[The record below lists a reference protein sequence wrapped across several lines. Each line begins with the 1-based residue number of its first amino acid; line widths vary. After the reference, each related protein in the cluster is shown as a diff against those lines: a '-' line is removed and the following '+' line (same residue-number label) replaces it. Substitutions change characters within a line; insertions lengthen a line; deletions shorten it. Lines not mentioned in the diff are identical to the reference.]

1 MAGRLIWLLELYLAN
16 NHLALKLDPTD
27 YRHITLGTVTS
38 TSDICFEKARE
49 GAASGLWVLAES
61 QTGGRAR
68 RGRAWVSE
76 PGNFYASLLL
86 IDDGKPDLSVLP
98 LAIAVAIAR
107 AIDHILPPNAPRTQV
122 KWPNDILIGGQK
134 ICGMLLEVQML
145 GSGLRACVLGCG
157 VNMAHH
163 PNEAL
168 YPTCAT
174 STYGSDAMPNQLL
187 PYVIAEVADILDI
200 WDNGQ
205 HISAIRKLWLEKA
218 AGVGQLIEVRL
229 PNRNYSGHFLGLAP
243 NGNLILKRDD
253 GSELHIAAGD
263 VFLSRAAR

>member
-1 MAGRLIWLLELYLAN
+1 MWLLEPYLAN
-16 NHLALKLDPTD
+16 NQLALKLGLTD
-27 YRHITLGTVTS
+27 YRYISLGAVTS
-38 TSDICFEKARE
+38 TSDICFENARE

-61 QTGGRAR
+61 QTGGRGR

-86 IDDGKPDLSVLP
+86 IDDGQPDLSVLP
-98 LAIAVAIAR
+98 LAIAVAISR
-107 AIDHILPPNAPRTQV
+107 AIDHILPQSAPRTQV
-122 KWPNDILIGGQK
+122 KWPNDILIEGQK

-145 GSGLRACVLGCG
+145 QNGLRACVLGCG

-163 PNEAL
+163 PSEAL

-174 STYGSDAMPNQLL
+174 QTYGADATPEQLL
-187 PYVIAEVADILDI
+187 SYVMAEVTDILDI
-200 WDNGQ
+200 WDNGK

-229 PNRNYSGHFLGLAP
+229 PSKSFSGLFVGLAQ

-253 GSELHIAAGD
+253 GTELQIAAGD